1 PWLVRQLNG
10 ALGFAGTSWLA
21 VLQVFSFLVKVLLLV
36 FVQFLA
42 RWAFPRFRYDQI
54 MRLGWKMMLPIS
66 LANVVV
72 TAGIFLGAGRGGVAA
87 MGVVAWI
94 ARAEFMAFAGA

>member
-1 PWLVRQLNG
+1 M
-10 ALGFAGTSWLA
+10 LA
-21 VLQVFSFLVKVLLLV
+21 VIWVM
-36 FVQFLA
+36 FLA

-72 TAGIFLGAGRGGVAA
+72 SAGVFLGFGREGLAVMGILEWLAFFAFVSLSAQPQPLAAAPANGAHASGHGDHAAGH
-87 MGVVAWI
+87 
-94 ARAEFMAFAGA
+94 

>member
-1 PWLVRQLNG
+1 
-10 ALGFAGTSWLA
+10 
-21 VLQVFSFLVKVLLLV
+21 VKVLVLI

-66 LANVVV
+66 LANVIV
-72 TAGIFLGAGRGGVAA
+72 TAGVFLWGGRDGLAI
-87 MGVVAWI
+87 MGVVEWI
-94 ARAEFMAFAGA
+94 FILAFIALSAAQTTEAAPAHGTAARGMPQGPHGAAT

>member
-1 PWLVRQLNG
+1 
-10 ALGFAGTSWLA
+10 
-21 VLQVFSFLVKVLLLV
+21 
-36 FVQFLA
+36 VQFVA

-72 TAGIFLGAGRGGVAA
+72 TAGVFLWGGRDGLAVMGIVQWIVILAFVALSAAQQTEPAPHDGAAHALPQGSHGAA
-87 MGVVAWI
+87 S
-94 ARAEFMAFAGA
+94 